1 MTRTLEALGALPPH
15 DLRIARK
22 EVGRRALPA
31 QHPQRHS
38 LASPAAR
45 RLGLEMAA
53 AGWVFA
59 GRAGWLGFH
68 RQGALADACDA
79 AETPDF
85 IAASAHPTG
94 ARGSFD
100 LQHRRQ
106 RGFTLVEVMVA
117 LAITAIA
124 LVAGLKST
132 AAVTDNA
139 DRQGRLLLG
148 QVCAE
153 NRLVELRLARQL
165 PNVGDTVSDCA
176 QAGLTLQVA
185 QAVRPTPNPRF
196 RRVEVRVLE
205 GGRQV
210 VSITSIVGSNL

>member
-1 MTRTLEALGALPPH
+1 M
-15 DLRIARK
+15 
-22 EVGRRALPA
+22 
-31 QHPQRHS
+31 
-38 LASPAAR
+38 
-45 RLGLEMAA
+45 
-53 AGWVFA
+53 
-59 GRAGWLGFH
+59 
-68 RQGALADACDA
+68 
-79 AETPDF
+79 
-85 IAASAHPTG
+85 
-94 ARGSFD
+94 
-100 LQHRRQ
+100 QHRRQ

-185 QAVRPTPNPRF
+185 QAVRPTPNPNF
-196 RRVEVRVLE
+196 RRVEAAVSEAGVPVL
-205 GGRQV
+205 RL
-210 VSITSIVGSNL
+210 STIVGRH

>member
-1 MTRTLEALGALPPH
+1 M
-15 DLRIARK
+15 
-22 EVGRRALPA
+22 
-31 QHPQRHS
+31 
-38 LASPAAR
+38 
-45 RLGLEMAA
+45 
-53 AGWVFA
+53 
-59 GRAGWLGFH
+59 
-68 RQGALADACDA
+68 
-79 AETPDF
+79 
-85 IAASAHPTG
+85 
-94 ARGSFD
+94 
-100 LQHRRQ
+100 QHRRQ

-185 QAVRPTPNPRF
+185 QAVRPTPNPNF
-196 RRVEVRVLE
+196 RRVDVSVLDA
-205 GGRQV
+205 GRQV
-210 VSITSIVGSNL
+210 VRVTSIMGRN